1 MSDIVEGGN
10 CEGGDWRPLGDHSDF
25 AIEFSDV
32 RVVMYPPVL
41 VEDLERF
48 SHDCYISHPRS
59 GWGMLYVSNEL

>member
-10 CEGGDWRPLGDHSDF
+10 RKGGDSWRPLGDHSEF

-32 RVVMYPPVL
+32 WVVMHLL
-41 VEDLERF
+41 VPAEDLERF

-59 GWGMLYVSNEL
+59 GWGMLYVSN